1 MVMQLAGWAT
11 MNSYGALGLE
21 KFTFRISA
29 RHTEGT
35 LRLTPVVEVKQV
47 LYTTPVDP
55 HAIWETNQFA
65 LLFEYGPRRP
75 WAAMLVLALFG
86 RKFRCSTGG

>member
-11 MNSYGALGLE
+11 MNPYGALGLE

-65 LLFEYGPRRP
+65 LIRIWTETSLGGN
-75 WAAMLVLALFG
+75 AG
-86 RKFRCSTGG
+86 TGVIWP